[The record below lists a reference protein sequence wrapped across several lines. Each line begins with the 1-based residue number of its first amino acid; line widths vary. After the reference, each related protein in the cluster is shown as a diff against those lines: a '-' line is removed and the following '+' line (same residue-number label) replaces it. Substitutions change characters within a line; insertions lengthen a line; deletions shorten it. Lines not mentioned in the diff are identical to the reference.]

1 MLGWTGVLN
10 YTLEFAQ
17 THVHWEKAM
26 AVHSSALA
34 WKIPWMDEPG
44 GLQSMGSLRVQD
56 ATE

>member
-44 GLQSMGSLRVQD
+44 GLQSMGSLGVGHD
-56 ATE
+56 